1 MGLVHNCS
9 RCGAEMRPY
18 DEVIDQ
24 PQPCRKCLN
33 EDIERLRAIVDCCA
47 AECPPDESLEVNER
61 VAVHIAELEAI
72 VDKLPKTADGVP
84 VVPGM
89 ELWFVNEHGK
99 ASMGVTTPTFGQV
112 SRFYSTREAALAA
125 KEKR

>member
-33 EDIERLRAIVDCCA
+33 EDIERLQ
-47 AECPPDESLEVNER
+47 
-61 VAVHIAELEAI
+61 AI
-72 VDKLPKTADGVP
+72 VDKLSKTADGVP

-89 ELWFVNEHGK
+89 DVWLPGYPKYPGEVEADAYGVNPCVDWPEKLYHPCK
-99 ASMGVTTPTFGQV
+99 L
-112 SRFYSTREAALAA
+112 YSTREAAEVARCSRA
-125 KEKR
+125 SGGETESAHDVRR